1 MPGLFRRFIA
11 FWLDFILFMAAAAP
25 LVGIAPTLMEW
36 RRTGNF
42 EWTFSRDVSAPYDG
56 WLSAILILEGFI
68 AMALYFAVP
77 LVRARPTPGSC
88 VMGYQILS
96 DDGGGLTFA
105 AAMKRAC
112 FGFWAVCGAYFV
124 GFARRDKK
132 NGKFWLDLKSGTHA
146 VMLD

>member
-1 MPGLFRRFIA
+1 
-11 FWLDFILFMAAAAP
+11 
-25 LVGIAPTLMEW
+25 MEW

-42 EWTFSRDVSAPYDG
+42 EWTFSRDISAPYDG
-56 WLSAILILEGFI
+56 WLSAILILESFI

-96 DDGGGLTFA
+96 DDGGGLTFV

-132 NGKFWLDLKSGTHA
+132 NGKFWLDLKFGTRA